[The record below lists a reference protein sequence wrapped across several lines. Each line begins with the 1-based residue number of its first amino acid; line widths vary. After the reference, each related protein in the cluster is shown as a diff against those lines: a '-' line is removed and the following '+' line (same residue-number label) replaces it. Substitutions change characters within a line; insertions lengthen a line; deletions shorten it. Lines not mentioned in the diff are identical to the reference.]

1 MAAVGGLLVVPR
13 HLRPAGV
20 DPSFERNSLRK
31 RCYHF
36 DSFKLKI
43 NTKCLN
49 WNRDRR
55 SSRQT
60 AVRAAQAGVPGE
72 GSLPSGGRPGE
83 EEREEGG
90 KLAALWGHSGSPG
103 RHLGVTITRT
113 LLNVVN
119 AYNAALVKHPVAT
132 KALTSLIG
140 FAVGDRIAQSIGT
153 GHFDIWRCLR
163 LSLYGLLIDGPIG
176 HYFYQLLDSNICPE
190 DPKSTRSVLTKTAI
204 DQLIWAPVM
213 TVVFLAFITALEG
226 KPSSIWSVVQAKL
239 GPIYLANLSVWPLWH
254 LINFRY
260 VAPEQRILFN
270 NLVAVAWTT
279 YLSWSCGAGNGGS
292 AFHGGPRSTD
302 MWAVGLPCGAQAA
315 ASALLKSHHHHV
327 ADALRQTAAVES
339 MLGGWGPDG
348 LPNAD
353 AGAELLVN
361 YATMKAEVLK
371 AVCSSHGPGL

>member
-20 DPSFERNSLRK
+20 EPSSTHCGLRGS
-31 RCYHF
+31 CWHV
-36 DSFKLKI
+36 DGLKLKI
-43 NTKCLN
+43 NRQCSI
-49 WNRDRR
+49 WNRNRR
-55 SSRQT
+55 LSCGT
-60 AVRAAQAGVPGE
+60 AVRAAQAGVPGD
-72 GSLPSGGRPGE
+72 GSLPSGGRDE
-83 EEREEGG
+83 DREEQG
-90 KLAALWGHSGSPG
+90 KFGAVLGHSGSG
-103 RHLGVTITRT
+103 RHISVTITRT

-140 FAVGDRIAQSIGT
+140 FAVGDRIAQSFVGG
-153 GHFDIWRCLR
+153 GHFDFFRCMR
-163 LSLYGLLIDGPIG
+163 LSLYGLLIDGPVG
-176 HYFYQLLDSNICPE
+176 HYFYQLLDRNICPE
-190 DPKSTRSVLTKTAI
+190 DPKSTRSVLLKTAI

-213 TVVFLAFITALEG
+213 TVVFLAFLTALEG

-279 YLSWSCGAGNGGS
+279 YLSWSCGSGNGS
-292 AFHGGPRSTD
+292 PAFHGGGPVD
-302 MWAVGLPCGAQAA
+302 MWAAGLPCGAQAA
-315 ASALLKSHHHHV
+315 ASALLKSHHHHHV

-371 AVCSSHGPGL
+371 VVCSPHGRGF